1 MKKGICCCGD
11 CYAGGTYQFVL
22 SGVSYYE
29 QELSYIDALIQAA
42 KRRQESESRASH
54 EVVAQINSIR
64 AELIEIDSVISE
76 CSAKQIDNRND
87 SKKAKRDLQR
97 ELKCHHD
104 KEKQLLKDLDRHF
117 NQANKLSLHEGC
129 SGFPTLKELYTK
141 RDEIDKLLR
150 VESSAEGLIS
160 GR

>member
-1 MKKGICCCGD
+1 M
-11 CYAGGTYQFVL
+11 VL

-29 QELSYIDALIQAA
+29 HELSFIDAVIKAA

-64 AELIEIDSVISE
+64 AELIEIDAVISE
-76 CSAKQIDNRND
+76 CSSTHIDNRKD

-97 ELKCHHD
+97 ELKCHYD
-104 KEKQLLKDLDRHF
+104 KEKQLMKDLNRHF
-117 NQANKLSLHEGC
+117 NQANELDLHEIC

-141 RDEIDKLLR
+141 RGEIDKLLQL
-150 VESSAEGLIS
+150 ESSADGFIS
-160 GR
+160 GG